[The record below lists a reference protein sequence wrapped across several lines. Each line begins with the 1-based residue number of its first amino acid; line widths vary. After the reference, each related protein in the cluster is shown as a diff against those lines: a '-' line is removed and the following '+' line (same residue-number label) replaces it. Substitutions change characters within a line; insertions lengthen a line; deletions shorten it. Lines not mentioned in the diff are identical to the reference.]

1 MTSSPKE
8 QLPSYNEVGRT
19 CVAFNLRR
27 ATRSLSNMYEEIM
40 RPSGLR
46 VTQFS
51 VLVAIQNTGP
61 VTMSVL
67 AKALAMDRTT
77 LTRNLK
83 PLMRDGLLIITSGE
97 DQRSRVVNLSEKGI
111 EQLEKAIP
119 LWQKAQDAV
128 DNKLADGQLD
138 DILRTLNSLARINK

>member
-1 MTSSPKE
+1 MTSPKE
-8 QLPSYNEVGRT
+8 QLPSYSEIGRT

-67 AKALAMDRTT
+67 AKVLAMDRTT

-83 PLMRDGLLIITSGE
+83 PLVRDGLLIITPGE
-97 DQRSRVVNLSEKGI
+97 DPRSRVVNLSEKGI
-111 EQLEKAIP
+111 EQLEEAIP

-138 DILRTLNSLARINK
+138 DILKTLNSLARINK

>member
-1 MTSSPKE
+1 MTSPKE
-8 QLPSYNEVGRT
+8 QLPSYSEIGRT

-61 VTMSVL
+61 VAMSVL
-67 AKALAMDRTT
+67 AKVLAMDRTT

-83 PLMRDGLLIITSGE
+83 PLVRDGLLIITPGE
-97 DQRSRVVNLSEKGI
+97 DPRSRVVNLSEKGI
-111 EQLEKAIP
+111 EQLEEAIP

-138 DILRTLNSLARINK
+138 DILKTLNSLARINK